1 MMKNIRFRDACYNS
15 MWDAHSPNNHLRP
28 PSHMILTIDNF
39 RFSGMVLD
47 GVNRKTK
54 VPISCMIQ
62 YTFNLFQLNTS
73 KTSIKRVIKNYV
85 LVQPSSFSHIPLL
98 SIRCQ

>member
-1 MMKNIRFRDACYNS
+1 MPFLCSFSQMMKNIRFRDACYNS
-15 MWDAHSPNNHLRP
+15 IWDAHSPNNHLRP

-54 VPISCMIQ
+54 VTINCTIDIFKL
-62 YTFNLFQLNTS
+62 YFN
-73 KTSIKRVIKNYV
+73 
-85 LVQPSSFSHIPLL
+85 
-98 SIRCQ
+98 